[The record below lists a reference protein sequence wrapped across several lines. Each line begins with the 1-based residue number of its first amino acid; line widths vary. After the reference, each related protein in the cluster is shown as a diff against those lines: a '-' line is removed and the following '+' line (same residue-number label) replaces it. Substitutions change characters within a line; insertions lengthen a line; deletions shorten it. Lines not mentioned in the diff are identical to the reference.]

1 MTTLVLFTAAK
12 VGKTWTNL
20 MQGQGGLSTGTL
32 VWNSLPESLRT
43 VNSITTFRRRLK
55 THFLTFTYRDFTFIV
70 LVVSIIVD
78 TCIAGPVRVV
88 VGPALNTV
96 M

>member
-1 MTTLVLFTAAK
+1 MFP
-12 VGKTWTNL
+12 
-20 MQGQGGLSTGTL
+20 GLWSGTL
-32 VWNSLPESLRT
+32 SPSHCEL
-43 VNSITTFRRRLK
+43 SIPSQRFVAGFRL
-55 THFLTFTYRDFTFIV
+55 TFLTFTYRDFTFIV

>member
-1 MTTLVLFTAAK
+1 MKRRHIGDVVMSASPRVTANCQFHHNVSSPAED
-12 VGKTWTNL
+12 
-20 MQGQGGLSTGTL
+20 
-32 VWNSLPESLRT
+32 SL
-43 VNSITTFRRRLK
+43 
-55 THFLTFTYRDFTFIV
+55 FLTFTYRDFTFIV

-88 VGPALNTV
+88 VGPALNTA

>member
-1 MTTLVLFTAAK
+1 M
-12 VGKTWTNL
+12 
-20 MQGQGGLSTGTL
+20 
-32 VWNSLPESLRT
+32 
-43 VNSITTFRRRLK
+43 LK
-55 THFLTFTYRDFTFIV
+55 RDFTFIV

-96 M
+96 MQCNVKHTAPQSTISDCDRSTTDAQMDDGHIRNILQSVQCCALSIHWVTGIASGQ

>member
-1 MTTLVLFTAAK
+1 VQKIEITLADL
-12 VGKTWTNL
+12 
-20 MQGQGGLSTGTL
+20 GL
-32 VWNSLPESLRT
+32 N
-43 VNSITTFRRRLK
+43 TFM
-55 THFLTFTYRDFTFIV
+55 YRDFTFIV
-70 LVVSIIVD
+70 LVFSIIVD

>member
-1 MTTLVLFTAAK
+1 MTDCYSRLNVTVLMMMMKVTVTVLFSELSRDAEMALTSKWQAI
-12 VGKTWTNL
+12 VGDEFDIVVSVKC
-20 MQGQGGLSTGTL
+20 L
-32 VWNSLPESLRT
+32 V
-43 VNSITTFRRRLK
+43 F
-55 THFLTFTYRDFTFIV
+55 
-70 LVVSIIVD
+70 SIIVD

>member
-1 MTTLVLFTAAK
+1 
-12 VGKTWTNL
+12 
-20 MQGQGGLSTGTL
+20 MQRCVFYT
-32 VWNSLPESLRT
+32 SLT
-43 VNSITTFRRRLK
+43 
-55 THFLTFTYRDFTFIV
+55 FLTFTYRDFTFIV

>member
-1 MTTLVLFTAAK
+1 MIPH
-12 VGKTWTNL
+12 
-20 MQGQGGLSTGTL
+20 LSSPRGRR
-32 VWNSLPESLRT
+32 SA
-43 VNSITTFRRRLK
+43 FRRRADDGNVAAVSQRL
-55 THFLTFTYRDFTFIV
+55 TFLTFTYRDFTFII
-70 LVVSIIVD
+70 LVVSIFVD